1 MFRYLNCDTVNILL
15 PHNNLCDLF
24 MVVIVLIDPV
34 RNVVCLAGISIF
46 AQFRTCVNIIKSM

>member
-15 PHNNLCDLF
+15 PHNNLCDLSV
-24 MVVIVLIDPV
+24 VVIVLIDPV
-34 RNVVCLAGISIF
+34 RNIGYISIF